1 MSEYLSWAKYVALV
15 LFIVALLIVI
25 DFEGPGDI
33 LEFGLILFFGDYSL
47 LIFGGVCRYL
57 RRVLILLKSSRVAT

>member
-33 LEFGLILFFGDYSL
+33 LEFGLILFLVITLYLFLEVYAGIS
-47 LIFGGVCRYL
+47 GGY
-57 RRVLILLKSSRVAT
+57 

>member
-25 DFEGPGDI
+25 DIEGPGDI
-33 LEFGLILFFGDYSL
+33 LEFGLILFLMVTLYLFLEAYAGIS
-47 LIFGGVCRYL
+47 GGH
-57 RRVLILLKSSRVAT
+57 

>member
-33 LEFGLILFFGDYSL
+33 LEFGLILFLVITFYLFLEVYAGIS
-47 LIFGGVCRYL
+47 GRY
-57 RRVLILLKSSRVAT
+57 

>member
-33 LEFGLILFFGDYSL
+33 LEFGLILFLVITFYLFLEVYAGIS
-47 LIFGGVCRYL
+47 GGY
-57 RRVLILLKSSRVAT
+57 